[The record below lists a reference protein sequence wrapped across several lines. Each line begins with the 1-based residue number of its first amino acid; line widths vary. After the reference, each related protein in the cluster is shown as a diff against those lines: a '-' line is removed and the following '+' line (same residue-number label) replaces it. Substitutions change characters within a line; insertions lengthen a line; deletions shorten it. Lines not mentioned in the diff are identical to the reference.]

1 MSTVLV
7 VLLVVAAWIGLNIAV
22 ATALARA
29 FRGRPERR
37 SPRSQTLVWGGL
49 EEPPV
54 EQGGSRA
61 SFTDDVLSG
70 PAG

>member
-1 MSTVLV
+1 MSTLLV
-7 VLLVVAAWIGLNIAV
+7 VLLGAVAWIGLNIAV

-37 SPRSQTLVWGGL
+37 SPRSPALLWGGL

-54 EQGGSRA
+54 EPGGSRA
-61 SFTDDVLSG
+61 PFTDDVLSG